1 MAEIHERIIRLGALR
16 MVNDFVQRSIRV
28 LRVSY
33 RPTPEEF
40 NTTAKITALGMV
52 AIGLVGYI
60 ITWIFKFI
68 DAAAK

>member
-1 MAEIHERIIRLGALR
+1 MFDINNLI
-16 MVNDFVQRSIRV
+16 QRSIRV

-52 AIGLVGYI
+52 AIGIIGYI
-60 ITWIFKFI
+60 LTLIFSRI
-68 DAAAK
+68 PT